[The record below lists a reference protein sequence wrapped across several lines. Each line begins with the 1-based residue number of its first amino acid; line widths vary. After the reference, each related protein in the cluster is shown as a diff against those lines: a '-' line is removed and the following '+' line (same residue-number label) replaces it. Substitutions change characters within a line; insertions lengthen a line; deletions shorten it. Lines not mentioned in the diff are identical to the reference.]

1 MELKKIYIKKLETIG
16 FDTTKLYINDY
27 SKSSVVSF
35 STKKNGEIFNIRM
48 VFYKKDYDY
57 EIVVRK
63 KVNVID
69 RMTAL
74 EKINDYNML
83 HDQMSFFLENDDIY
97 GVRSFELYEG
107 DPQSFLDN
115 ITNTLNILASN
126 NI

>member
-48 VFYKKDYDY
+48 VFYEKNYDY

-69 RMTAL
+69 KMIAL
-74 EKINDYNML
+74 EKINNYNML

-97 GVRSFELYEG
+97 SVRSFELYEG
-107 DPQSFLDN
+107 DSQSFLDN
-115 ITNTLNILASN
+115 ITKTLTILASN